1 MERLEAKGIEAPD
14 APQGVR
20 SATGGVAGDAASATA
35 VEVVAKARRRRFSAA
50 YKARIL
56 READA
61 CAGSGQIG
69 ALLRREGLY
78 SSHLTEWR
86 RLRVQGALQA
96 LAAKKRGRKTA
107 RDARDRE
114 LAKLE
119 RENARLRG
127 KLAQAEAVIAVQ
139 KKLSEILGIPLSPP
153 ECDESDE

>member
-1 MERLEAKGIEAPD
+1 MERVEAKGIEAP
-14 APQGVR
+14 AGPEGAR
-20 SATGGVAGDAASATA
+20 SATGGVAGGAANATA
-35 VEVVAKARRRRFSAA
+35 VEVVAKAKRRQFSAG

-61 CAGSGQIG
+61 CRATGQIG

-78 SSHLTEWR
+78 SSHLVEWR
-86 RLRVQGALQA
+86 RLHAQGALQA

-153 ECDESDE
+153 ARDESDE